1 MNATTRGI
9 RASTRHARAIYPFQ
23 AEAGLGWRG
32 CLIGADSSG
41 GAFCFDPWELYRREL
56 VANPNVAVFGELG
69 YGKSS
74 LLKTLVWRMLLFGR
88 RAFVLDIKGEYAPL
102 CHALDV
108 APIRLAPASGVRL
121 NPLTARRE
129 HGAQVE
135 ILRAVARTA
144 LGRPLRPEEAA
155 ALRETLGLVR
165 AREPEPT
172 LPQVIELLFDPTVEV
187 AESLRGSPREL
198 ADAVREVALALQDL
212 CEGPLRGLFDG
223 PTSKGIDLDGRL
235 VVLDLE
241 AVKDSPAIGILMACA
256 QGWLSA
262 RLERLADR
270 RDPGRLISVA
280 DEVWKVLEHE
290 GLAQW
295 FRANF
300 KLARKYGTLNVIVA
314 HKPGDISGS
323 GDEGTARHAAARGLL
338 TDCATRVIYRQA
350 TGDIPTCQSAF
361 GLSDREAEV
370 VAQLQRGQALW
381 QVGARS
387 LVVQHYRSRV
397 ERTLTDTDAGMSANR
412 RQFRHSSPSKRC
424 TNGRQGG

>member
-1 MNATTRGI
+1 MSAERPGI

-56 VANPNVAVFGELG
+56 VANPNLAVFGELG

-74 LLKTLVWRMLLFGR
+74 LMKSLLWRMLLFGR
-88 RAFVLDIKGEYAPL
+88 RAFVLDVKGEYAPL
-102 CHALDV
+102 CQAV
-108 APIRLAPASGVRL
+108 GVQPIRLAPGNGVRL

-129 HGAQVE
+129 RAAQVE

-144 LGRPLRPEEAA
+144 VARPLAPEEAA
-155 ALRETLGLVR
+155 ALREALRGVCER
-165 AREPEPT
+165 PGPDPT
-172 LPQVIELLFDPTVEV
+172 LPDVLELLFEPTPTMT
-187 AESLRGSPREL
+187 SGLRSSRAAI
-198 ADAVREVALALQDL
+198 ADAVRDVALGLQDL
-212 CEGPLRGLFDG
+212 CEGPLRGMFDG
-223 PTSKGIDLDGRL
+223 PTTPGLDLDGRL

-256 QGWLSA
+256 SGWLSA

-270 RDPGRLISVA
+270 RDPGRLINVA

-300 KLARKYGTLNVIVA
+300 KLTRKYGTLNVIVA
-314 HKPGDISGS
+314 HKPADVIGS
-323 GDEGTARHAAARGLL
+323 GDEGTVRHAAARGLI

-350 TGDIPTCQSAF
+350 AGEIPACVSVF
-361 GLSDREAEV
+361 GLSEREAEIV
-370 VAQLQRGQALW
+370 TQLQKGQAMW
-381 QVGARS
+381 QVGTRS
-387 LVVQHYRSRV
+387 FVVQHYRSRI
-397 ERTLTDTDAGMSANR
+397 ERRLTDTDAGMSADR
-412 RQFRHSSPSKRC
+412 RQFA
-424 TNGRQGG
+424 GQGEP

>member
-1 MNATTRGI
+1 MKTGARGI
-9 RASTRHARAIYPFQ
+9 RASTRHARAVYPFQ
-23 AEAGLGWRG
+23 AEGGLGWRG

-41 GAFCFDPWELYRREL
+41 GAFCFDPWELYRRKL
-56 VANPNVAVFGELG
+56 VSNPNVAVFGELG
-69 YGKSS
+69 YGKSA
-74 LLKTLVWRMLLFGR
+74 LLKTLLWRMLVFGR
-88 RAFVLDIKGEYAPL
+88 RAFVLDIKGEYAPV
-102 CHALDV
+102 CDALGV
-108 APIRLAPASGVRL
+108 KPIRLAPGSGVRL
-121 NPLTARRE
+121 NPLSARRE
-129 HGAQVE
+129 RGAQVE
-135 ILRAVARTA
+135 ILRAVASTA
-144 LGRPLRPEEAA
+144 LGRRLRPEEAA
-155 ALRETLGLVR
+155 TLREALAEVCE
-165 AREPEPT
+165 REPEPT
-172 LPQVIELLFDPTVEV
+172 LPQVGELLFSPTARLSE
-187 AESLRGSPREL
+187 ALRASPREL

-223 PTSKGIDLDGRL
+223 PTSPDVDLDGRL

-300 KLARKYGTLNVIVA
+300 KLARKYGTLNVIIA

-323 GDEGTARHAAARGLL
+323 GDHGTARHAAARGLI
-338 TDCATRVIYRQA
+338 TDCATRVIFHQA
-350 TGDIPTCQSAF
+350 AGDIPTCQDAF
-361 GLSDREAEV
+361 GISDREAQILG
-370 VAQLQRGQALW
+370 QLQRGQALW

-387 LVVQHYRSRV
+387 FVVQHYRSRI
-397 ERTLTDTDAGMSANR
+397 ERRLTDTDAGMSAD
-412 RQFRHSSPSKRC
+412 RQPEEPAPA
-424 TNGRQGG
+424 